1 MFNKCD
7 ENKIKKNTMSSTRW
21 LLKLP
26 YYHIIIYIIK
36 MLVIKNNAFGIKNL
50 LNDWETHR
58 LIDII

>member
-1 MFNKCD
+1 
-7 ENKIKKNTMSSTRW
+7 MSTTRW

>member
-7 ENKIKKNTMSSTRW
+7 ENKIKKNTMSTTRW

-36 MLVIKNNAFGIKNL
+36 MLVINNNAFGIKNL